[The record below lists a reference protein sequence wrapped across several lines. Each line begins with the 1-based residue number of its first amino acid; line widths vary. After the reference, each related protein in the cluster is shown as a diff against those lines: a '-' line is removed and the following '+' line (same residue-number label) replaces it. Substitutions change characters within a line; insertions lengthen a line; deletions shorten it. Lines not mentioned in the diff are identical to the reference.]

1 MVCSVR
7 KLPKRLSG
15 QSGRAK
21 TLAGLLKSPLTLRK
35 RTAYFDV
42 PLFAFPLQEVAAD
55 VFAERFC
62 MDEQLRDSGTA
73 GQLSGVKNVARA
85 TAWLCLL
92 LSASLCGCTTGLLN
106 MPKAGLFADR
116 SAAPKDAEGGKK
128 TKSNRRKKEEDNDF
142 GTRIE
147 TPLLSEYMSVQGN
160 SLVVLR
166 GVGLVMGLEGNG
178 GDPSPSTLR
187 TQLQNEMARRGVKDA
202 NRILASRNTALVVV
216 TAYLPAMVRKN
227 QRFDVRVAIPPN
239 SNARSLKGGWLLE
252 TRLFEEQNIQGRTAL
267 KAQEYAVAGGA
278 ILTGLGSGKPGDE
291 RMAELMAGTIP
302 GGAISKVDRDLTI
315 QLRSDKRSTRN
326 SERVANAVSNR
337 FDRYNKYGQRIKCA
351 EAKDDVRINLK
362 IHPQYVNNFPRY
374 QAVIRN
380 IALNENDVARRMRIE
395 MLARDVLEPDKCQLS
410 ALQLEALG
418 EDAIPFLKEALT
430 SDSFE
435 VRFYAAQSL
444 AYLGD
449 ASGVTILHDAAL
461 EEAAFRVYSLVA
473 LSVIRDD
480 ADAVLA
486 LRDLMN
492 APSLETRYGALRALK
507 ELDPRDPSLNPIS
520 FRDRFVMN
528 VIDSAD
534 EPMVHVTRRRT
545 PEIVLFG
552 AEQGFRMPVVLN
564 AGNRLSIRGDAGDD
578 SVEIIRYE
586 LDREPRRQR
595 VRNRLPDII
604 RTCGEMGANY
614 PDLVQM
620 LVEAEQQRNF
630 MGVFGI
636 DRLPQAGRVYL
647 RDDADADTEAA
658 ASDKDDSDSDSDS
671 DKKSESSGSADA
683 QKRIGSSRMLPE
695 LFDELDESE
704 LEENETAEKLLKLD
718 FKEVNE
724 RDNERAGLVGRVI
737 DEEQSSEKSAPK
749 TEPKT
754 ASKTAPKTKSKSKT
768 TPRDEPDD
776 ATSSDDEPDTSDNS
790 DPSDETDEDSE
801 SDASDASDMSDAS
814 LDAEPD
820 ALEPEDAEPSSSGSK
835 SGGGFLSRLR
845 RPFRDLKEPE

>member
-1 MVCSVR
+1 
-7 KLPKRLSG
+7 
-15 QSGRAK
+15 
-21 TLAGLLKSPLTLRK
+21 
-35 RTAYFDV
+35 
-42 PLFAFPLQEVAAD
+42 
-55 VFAERFC
+55 
-62 MDEQLRDSGTA
+62 MDEQLGNSGTA
-73 GQLSGVKNVARA
+73 GHSSGVKSVARA
-85 TAWLCLL
+85 TAWFCLL

-116 SAAPKDAEGGKK
+116 SAAPKDADASKT

-166 GVGLVMGLEGNG
+166 GVGLVMGLEGSG

-291 RMAELMAGTIP
+291 RQAELMAGTIP

-337 FDRYNKYGQRIKCA
+337 FDRYNKYGQRVKCA

-380 IALNENDVARRMRIE
+380 IALNENDVARRMRLE
-395 MLARDVLEPDKCQLS
+395 MLSRDVLEPEKCQLS

-449 ASGVTILHDAAL
+449 ASGVSILHDAAL

-507 ELDPRDPSLNPIS
+507 ELDPQDPSLNPIS
-520 FRDRFVMN
+520 FRDRFIMN
-528 VIDSAD
+528 VIDSTG

-552 AEQGFRMPVVLN
+552 AEQGFRLPVVLN

-578 SVEIIRYE
+578 SVEITRYE
-586 LDREPRRQR
+586 LEREPRRQR

-647 RDDADADTEAA
+647 RDDADADTETA
-658 ASDKDDSDSDSDS
+658 ASEKNESDSDR
-671 DKKSESSGSADA
+671 KSGSSKSADA

-724 RDNERAGLVGRVI
+724 RDNERAGLVGRVVD
-737 DEEQSSEKSAPK
+737 DEP
-749 TEPKT
+749 
-754 ASKTAPKTKSKSKT
+754 SKETSKPKT
-768 TPRDEPDD
+768 TPARESSD
-776 ATSSDDEPDTSDNS
+776 AKSSDDEPVTSDNS
-790 DPSDETDEDSE
+790 DPSDESDE
-801 SDASDASDMSDAS
+801 SDMSDVSDMSDAS
-814 LDAEPD
+814 ADAEPD
-820 ALEPEDAEPSSSGSK
+820 DIDPEDPEPSASGSK
-835 SGGGFLSRLR
+835 AGGGFLSRLR

>member
-1 MVCSVR
+1 MSEQVGNS
-7 KLPKRLSG
+7 
-15 QSGRAK
+15 QA
-21 TLAGLLKSPLTLRK
+21 
-35 RTAYFDV
+35 
-42 PLFAFPLQEVAAD
+42 
-55 VFAERFC
+55 AERSLERHC
-62 MDEQLRDSGTA
+62 GRSSGITTPTR
-73 GQLSGVKNVARA
+73 LV
-85 TAWLCLL
+85 AWLCLL
-92 LSASLCGCTTGLLN
+92 LSAGLCGCSTGLLN
-106 MPKAGLFADR
+106 LPKTGLFADR
-116 SAAPKDAEGGKK
+116 SGKPKEAEAESKSK

-178 GDPSPSTLR
+178 GDPAPSTLR

-291 RMAELMAGTIP
+291 RQAELMAGTIP

-315 QLRSDKRSTRN
+315 QLRSDKRGTRN

-362 IHPQYVNNFPRY
+362 IHSQYVNNFPRY

-380 IALNENDVARRMRIE
+380 IALNETDVARRMRME
-395 MLARDVLEPDKCQLS
+395 MLSREVLEPETCQLS

-418 EDAIPFLKEALT
+418 EDSIPFLKEALS

-449 ASGVTILHDAAL
+449 SSGVSILRDAAL
-461 EEAAFRVYSLVA
+461 NEAAFRVYSLVA
-473 LSVIRDD
+473 LSVVRDD

-486 LRDLMN
+486 LRELMS

-507 ELDPRDPSLNPIS
+507 ELEPQDPALNAVS

-528 VIDSAD
+528 VIDSTG
-534 EPMVHVTRRRT
+534 EPMVHVTRRRI
-545 PEIVLFG
+545 PEIVVFG
-552 AEQGFRMPVVLN
+552 AEQGFRMPVMLN
-564 AGNRLSIRGDAGDD
+564 AGNRLSIRGAAGSD
-578 SVEIIRYE
+578 SVEISRYE
-586 LDREPRRQR
+586 LNREPSRQR

-604 RTCGEMGANY
+604 RTLGEMGANY

-630 MGVFGI
+630 MGQFGI

-647 RDDADADTEAA
+647 RDDE
-658 ASDKDDSDSDSDS
+658 
-671 DKKSESSGSADA
+671 DA
-683 QKRIGSSRMLPE
+683 QAGDSKSAEPESDGKSAGKSDGKSAEAQRRIGSSRMLPE

-704 LEENETAEKLLKLD
+704 LEQNETAEKLQKLD
-718 FKEVNE
+718 FSEVNE
-724 RDNERAGLVGRVI
+724 RDNERAGLVGRVL
-737 DEEQSSEKSAPK
+737 DEDGAPGQADSEKR
-749 TEPKT
+749 TEAANGDDDEA
-754 ASKTAPKTKSKSKT
+754 AS
-768 TPRDEPDD
+768 DE
-776 ATSSDDEPDTSDNS
+776 SDEPDTAGKPEKSSRSSKPDQQDQSDSS
-790 DPSDETDEDSE
+790 DDPDGAEEPDGAEAAEESDTSDESTADSPE
-801 SDASDASDMSDAS
+801 SSAKTTSR
-814 LDAEPD
+814 
-820 ALEPEDAEPSSSGSK
+820 
-835 SGGGFLSRLR
+835 GGFLSRLR
-845 RPFRDLKEPE
+845 RPFRDLQEPE